1 MMTNPTPLHAGV
13 ILYNGKIHFANGYA
27 YIELSSLPAW
37 ALLISDPQLTGVI
50 NLAVLSQT
58 AVALAA
64 NHQEGDL
71 VSLRGIM
78 LVQVFNGQTLHV
90 LHIG

>member
-1 MMTNPTPLHAGV
+1 MTNPAPLHAGV
-13 ILYNGKIHFANGYA
+13 TLYNGKIHFANGYA
-27 YIELSSLPAW
+27 YIELSFLPAW
-37 ALLISDPQLTGVI
+37 ALLISDPQLTGVV

-58 AVALAA
+58 AAALAA
-64 NHQEGDL
+64 NHQEGNV

-78 LVQVFNGQTLHV
+78 LVQAVNGQTVHV